1 MKRKASTPE
10 DKSFPLTPFE
20 TPMRLL
26 RDFPFLGPAVAYPIV
41 SITIGT
47 SLWTL
52 LQVFDVASVVEMSPN
67 IRLPRWLLVIFGSLF
82 LGALVLIA
90 LLVVVNLRRS
100 RNETLTKLDTHIKN
114 IEDRQT
120 ALRLFLLNQALDS
133 TLHSVRLIGHQAEE
147 EDTQK
152 GVGNYRAKV
161 IRRLAVA
168 DKDTTILALCG
179 EKGLSDLESKDYFED
194 FFRYA
199 KNNQEYLK
207 GVGGIRVCRIFVESS
222 GGGFHKT
229 TTAVIEAHRAHE
241 AYGVIALEL
250 PEESHKDLKE
260 YSEIIKTLDTGAG
273 YVLFLKH
280 RDVYSITHEGVKENL
295 KHMEFNDSVTFH
307 ALLRL
312 FRALCIRSN
321 EYKANE
327 KTRKELDSFFDRV
340 QIPID

>member
-1 MKRKASTPE
+1 MRLVRKSPLWGPVVAYLIV
-10 DKSFPLTPFE
+10 FFAIAAPLTTLVGVF
-20 TPMRLL
+20 
-26 RDFPFLGPAVAYPIV
+26 AVP
-41 SITIGT
+41 
-47 SLWTL
+47 
-52 LQVFDVASVVEMSPN
+52 DVVEMSPN
-67 IRLPRWLLVIFGSLF
+67 IRLTRWLLLIFGSLF
-82 LGALVLIA
+82 LASLVLIA

-100 RNETLTKLDTHIKN
+100 RNETLTKLDAHIKN

-152 GVGNYRAKV
+152 GLGNYRAKV
-161 IRRLAVA
+161 LRRLAVA

-199 KNNQEYLK
+199 ERNQEYLK
-207 GVGGIRVCRIFVESS
+207 DVGGIRVCRIFVESPS
-222 GGGFHKT
+222 GGFHKT
-229 TTAVIEAHRAHE
+229 TTAVIEAHRAHD
-241 AYGVIALEL
+241 ASGVIALEL

-260 YSEIIKTLDTGAG
+260 YSEIIKSLDTGAG

-280 RDVYSITHEGVKENL
+280 RDVYAITHEGVKENL

-327 KTRKELDSFFDRV
+327 MTRKELDSFFGRV